1 MELLGL
7 LEQVKIGD
15 RNLIMRDYK
24 NQKLKK
30 GYGEN
35 MKKKVLCL
43 VAIFVLM
50 MGCLVGCDIEVEADG
65 TSQDKMTTQEIASK
79 LTNNQPTPTDIDYSL
94 ERYNLIKR
102 AYWVNGQREKANA
115 LPCEIEKPL
124 GYIVLFTESGSI
136 IGSFVV
142 DGKVSSL
149 NSYLSPDSEWY
160 EQEYWSDGKTY
171 EANDWLA
178 DVDGSYGE
186 NDNGIFFFTTDGKYI
201 EWTGTYLYSD
211 IPFIVDEPVLK
222 VGE

>member
-1 MELLGL
+1 
-7 LEQVKIGD
+7 
-15 RNLIMRDYK
+15 
-24 NQKLKK
+24 
-30 GYGEN
+30 
-35 MKKKVLCL
+35 MKKKLLILLATLVL
-43 VAIFVLM
+43 I
-50 MGCLVGCDIEVEADG
+50 MGCLVGCDIEVEEDG
-65 TSQDKMTTQEIASK
+65 TSQDKATTQEIASK
-79 LTNNQPTPTDIDYSL
+79 LANNQPTPTDIDYSL

-102 AYWVNGQREKANA
+102 AYWVNGQREKANT
-115 LPCEIEKPL
+115 LPCEIQKPL
-124 GYIVLFTESGSI
+124 GYIVLFTESGSV

-160 EQEYWSDGKTY
+160 EQAYWSDGDSY
-171 EANDWLA
+171 DGANDWLA

-211 IPFIVDEPVLK
+211 IPFIVEEPVLK